1 MKLYVDSRYL
11 SPYALSVYVVLRE
24 KGLAHELLTVD
35 LEAGANHSAA
45 FAQASLTHRIPT
57 LVDGAFA
64 LSESSAIGEYLDETH
79 PTIPVYP
86 RDLQLR
92 ARARQVQAWLRSDL
106 AALRAERPTEVIFS
120 AQRRPALS
128 LAARGAAQRLIEV
141 AGGLLRAG
149 ADHVC
154 GDWSIADTDL
164 ALMLQRLVA
173 HGDGLPAP
181 LEAYAR
187 RQWERPAIQAWLA
200 LPRPP

>member
-11 SPYALSVYVVLRE
+11 SPYAMSAFVVLRE

-57 LVDGAFA
+57 LVDGEFS
-64 LSESSAIGEYLDETH
+64 LSESSAIGEYLEQAH
-79 PTIPVYP
+79 PDIPVYP
-86 RDLQLR
+86 RQLRLR

-106 AALRAERPTEVIFS
+106 LALRADRPTEVIFS
-120 AQRRPALS
+120 GQRRPALS

-141 AGGLLRAG
+141 AGELLRAG
-149 ADHVC
+149 GDHVC
-154 GDWSIADTDL
+154 GDWCIADTDL
-164 ALMLQRLVA
+164 ALMLQRLLT

-181 LEAYAR
+181 LERYAR
-187 RQWERPAIQAWLA
+187 REWERPTVQAWLA
-200 LPRPP
+200 LPRQP

>member
-11 SPYALSVYVVLRE
+11 SPYAMSAFVALHE

-35 LEAGANHSAA
+35 LEAGANHAAA

-57 LVDGAFA
+57 LVDGTFA
-64 LSESSAIGEYLDETH
+64 LSESSAITEYLEDAH
-79 PTIPVYP
+79 PAIPVYP
-86 RDLQLR
+86 RALQLR

-106 AALRAERPTEVIFS
+106 VALRTERPTEVIFG
-120 AQRRPALS
+120 AQRRGPLS

-141 AGGLLRAG
+141 GGELLRSG

-154 GDWSIADTDL
+154 GEWCIADTDL

-173 HGDGLPAP
+173 HGDELPAP
-181 LEAYAR
+181 LERYAR
-187 RQWERPAIQAWLA
+187 RQWERPTVQAWLA
-200 LPRPP
+200 LPRPA